1 MGPDVRFE
9 GKRFPVWLD
18 YKSIKIDGK
27 EILSSPIAVW
37 HNKPWRYEMPVRD
50 EQEVWVEYEQQPHPY
65 SREELKETILKLNPT
80 SEAIQKNIN
89 ALTDKI
95 YKAISHAK

>member
-1 MGPDVRFE
+1 MRFE
-9 GKRFPVWLD
+9 GKRFPIWID

-37 HNKPWRYEMPVRD
+37 HDKPWRYEIPVRD
-50 EQEVWVEYEQQPHPY
+50 GQEVWIEYEQQAHPY
-65 SREELKETILKLNPT
+65 TRKELKETILKLSPM
-80 SEAIQKNIN
+80 SEVIQGNIN

-95 YKAISHAK
+95 YKTINHAK